1 MLLYIAAKLMNI
13 FGITNLFP
21 RFLFKRDYDVHL
33 SSLQLFIYH
42 HNSYLYVISTTVLIC
57 LEQAFVLCSAVWYL
71 YSAVWNVRSAV
82 GNVRTAMGNIK
93 QKHYDDKI
101 IIAIVNTSR

>member
-1 MLLYIAAKLMNI
+1 MNI
-13 FGITNLFP
+13 FGITKLFP

-57 LEQAFVLCSAVWYL
+57 FEQAFVLCS
-71 YSAVWNVRSAV
+71 
-82 GNVRTAMGNIK
+82 AMGNIK